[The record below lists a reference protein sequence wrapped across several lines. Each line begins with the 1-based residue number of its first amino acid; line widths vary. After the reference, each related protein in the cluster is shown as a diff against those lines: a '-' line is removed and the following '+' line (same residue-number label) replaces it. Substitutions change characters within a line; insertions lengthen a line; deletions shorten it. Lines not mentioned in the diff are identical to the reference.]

1 MNGHFCYLRL
11 GFCSLREQ
19 VKVHSSPHHC
29 LSERII
35 KLCSCFG
42 DTLSELDA
50 ESCVLNCILVNITG
64 SSFSATGKWD
74 GVKHHR
80 LACSSMGETKKE
92 KERGEGRNGNLPN
105 SNHIITEI
113 SLMTL
118 TTTAVISMRKVQMKA
133 SSLVNL
139 RAVAS
144 PGCPMSSFPLISSVV
159 SFFNYYYEIN

>member
-1 MNGHFCYLRL
+1 MQQYG
-11 GFCSLREQ
+11 
-19 VKVHSSPHHC
+19 
-29 LSERII
+29 
-35 KLCSCFG
+35 G
-42 DTLSELDA
+42 D
-50 ESCVLNCILVNITG
+50 
-64 SSFSATGKWD
+64 
-74 GVKHHR
+74 
-80 LACSSMGETKKE
+80 KKE

-105 SNHIITEI
+105 SNQIITEI

-144 PGCPMSSFPLISSVV
+144 PGCPMSSFLLISSVV

>member
-1 MNGHFCYLRL
+1 MNGHFYYLRL

-80 LACSSMGETKKE
+80 LACSSTGETRKRRKE
-92 KERGEGRNGNLPN
+92 GKGEMGT
-105 SNHIITEI
+105 SQT
-113 SLMTL
+113 
-118 TTTAVISMRKVQMKA
+118 VIR
-133 SSLVNL
+133 SSL
-139 RAVAS
+139 
-144 PGCPMSSFPLISSVV
+144 SSAWWHYHCSHLYEEGTDEGVFTGEPQDCSQSWVSYEFFPTDFLCS
-159 SFFNYYYEIN
+159 